1 MGLWAALLALLVSL
15 LAMAASHLLDHY
27 QETPIK
33 PPLRFSCYLDNS
45 LHGYR
50 SHVLSWGKMIVYTVD
65 LICWLRLMLTSMF
78 CYNLISWN
86 ITENFQ
92 EACGAIQNS
101 TLPPGF
107 AITTTSTWSPP
118 YLLQWAKWCKFH
130 ERVLAV
136 REATW
141 KGSVM
146 CHWLS
151 LIILFNDR
159 DNVD

>member
-107 AITTTSTWSPP
+107 AITTTSTWSPT
-118 YLLQWAKWCKFH
+118 YVFYNGQNDANFTNECWM
-130 ERVLAV
+130 AV
-136 REATW
+136 MEASW
-141 KGSVM
+141 KGSVT

-151 LIILFNDR
+151 
-159 DNVD
+159 